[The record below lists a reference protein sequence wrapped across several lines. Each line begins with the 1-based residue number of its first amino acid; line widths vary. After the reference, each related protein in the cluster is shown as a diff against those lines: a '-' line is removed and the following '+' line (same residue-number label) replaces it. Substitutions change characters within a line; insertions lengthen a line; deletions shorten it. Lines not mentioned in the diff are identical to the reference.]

1 MAWYN
6 PKTWF
11 ADNTEKLNPAQVMIS
26 REQGMFINTDALISY
41 NNAFEKLE
49 TVNRGVSMI
58 VSACASL
65 DYDIKDKVN
74 DGLAVGLRQKSI
86 KNLLNYTP
94 NPYQSIQE
102 FRANIFTDFL
112 LEGNI
117 FIYYDG
123 IYLYHLPASKVQIVT
138 DPKTFVSSYRYNA
151 TIVFKP
157 DEIIHVKD
165 ISSASIYR
173 GTSRLVAADR
183 NIKIMYKMQTFQE
196 QFFDNGAVTGLILTS
211 ENTLSQVAK
220 DKTIAGWMSK
230 YSPKNGA
237 RKPMIL
243 DSGLKPVTN
252 LADNFQ
258 EMDFDTSIKTH
269 DTKILKALGVPPI
282 LLDGGNNANISPNLR
297 LFYLETVMPIVT
309 KFVSA
314 MERFSG
320 YDIEAVTA
328 TVSALQPELKDIAA
342 YHTTLVNGGVMTP
355 DEARIELRLPP
366 KGGDAD
372 DLRIPANIAGSAAN
386 PSMGGKPPKPKQPG
400 TPAANGGKAEE
411 N

>member
-1 MAWYN
+1 MVWYKPN
-6 PKTWF
+6 SWF
-11 ADNTEKLNPAQVMIS
+11 DNNEEKLNPAQVMIS
-26 REQGMFINTDALISY
+26 REQGMFINTDASISY
-41 NNAFEKLE
+41 NTAFEKLE
-49 TVNRGVSMI
+49 TVNRGVNMI
-58 VSACASL
+58 VSGCSSL
-65 DYDIKDKVN
+65 DYDIKDKLMEGVVS
-74 DGLAVGLRQKSI
+74 GVRQKTLN
-86 KNLLNYTP
+86 NLLNHTP
-94 NPYQSIQE
+94 NPYQTIQE
-102 FRANIFTDFL
+102 FRTNIFTDFL

-123 IYLYHLPASKVQIVT
+123 VYLYHLPASRMQIVT
-138 DPKTFVSSYRYNA
+138 DPKSFVESYRYNA

-157 DEIIHVKD
+157 TEIIHIKD
-165 ISSASIYR
+165 LSSISIYR
-173 GTSRLVAADR
+173 GTSRLVSADR
-183 NIKIMYKMQTFQE
+183 NIKILYKMQLFQE

-211 ENTLSQVAK
+211 ENTLSQLAK
-220 DKTIAGWMSK
+220 DKTIAGWMAK

-282 LLDGGNNANISPNLR
+282 LLDGGNNANINPNLR
-297 LFYLETVMPIVT
+297 LFYLETIMPIVN
-309 KFVSA
+309 KYVSA
-314 MERFSG
+314 MERYFG

-328 TVSALQPELKDIAA
+328 TVSALQPEMKDVAA

-366 KGGDAD
+366 KGGDAN

-386 PSMGGKPPKPKQPG
+386 PSIGGKPPKPA
-400 TPAANGGKAEE
+400 TPPASGKSDET
-411 N
+411 